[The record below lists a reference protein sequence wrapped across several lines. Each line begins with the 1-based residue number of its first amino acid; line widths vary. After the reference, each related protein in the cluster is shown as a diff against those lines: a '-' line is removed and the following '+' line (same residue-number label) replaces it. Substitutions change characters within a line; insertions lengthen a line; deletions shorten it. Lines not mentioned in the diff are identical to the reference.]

1 VARDPDLAIVD
12 DFFLQVAGGPAEKA
26 AVVGDRV
33 VMIDPQTG
41 SRRAL
46 RVAAMVENDFLGS
59 GAFVS
64 QTALR
69 EAFGAARCRR
79 ASTWPPADPDATVR
93 RIRAEFVGNG
103 ADADSVHRVVAIA
116 VAQNGAFFTRMQQFV
131 GAGFLIAVAGVGVI
145 MFRAVRERR
154 REVGLLRSLG
164 YQPRSV
170 ARTFVLEAALVAT
183 IGVGL
188 GVVIAVLACY
198 VLAISGAD
206 FASGFTFGFTFGV
219 PVAEVALI
227 VAVALVP
234 ALLAALVPARLASR
248 MKPAQAL
255 RIHD

>member
-1 VARDPDLAIVD
+1 MARDPDLAIVD

-33 VMIDPQTG
+33 VMSDPQTG

-116 VAQNGAFFTRMQQFV
+116 VAQNSAFFTRMQQFV

-206 FASGFTFGFTFGV
+206 FASGFTFGV